1 MQVKGGRLELLVP
14 HMLRSQLLRPEFV
27 RMSLGLGFARLMPP
41 WARLQFTSTGI
52 GRADLERVLGR
63 IHGLE
68 SWVHEWEHLGREHET
83 RARAALVA
91 GGWSTTGTVA
101 DVAASP
107 DAPEPTGP
115 PLPRDLAR
123 SAGEHFLAA
132 SAAYNFAQYVVFID
146 VESKRRLH
154 ESCVRA
160 YRAAMPHWDI
170 PGVPFEVPMRGR
182 TIRGVL
188 RVPPGEGP
196 RPVVVAFNG
205 TNAVKEE
212 LHWWSDEILKRGMA
226 VITLDGPG
234 LGQTFHRLTYVA
246 EPRPV
251 GRAILSGIESH
262 PELDPDAIAFLG
274 MSLGGYMAI
283 RMAAQDP
290 RVRCV
295 AAVSPPY
302 SADVYWN
309 VTLVGLRKELAALYG
324 RDVAEMDRFI
334 NRITLD
340 GVLHQL
346 DRPLMVAGGGHD
358 MITPAE
364 EAHRIFDGARC
375 ERELVFYPRAGHDCF
390 NVLGDL
396 RPRMVGWLARHLSQ
410 HHAPVPRRRRVNASP
425 GEPWMMPAEAVDLDF
440 ADALRGE
447 ARPAVEWHTGAEREI
462 LGARFTWPWARERVE
477 VVRRLGVGAGV

>member
-1 MQVKGGRLELLVP
+1 MQVNGGKLELLVP

-27 RMSLGLGFARLMPP
+27 RMSLGLGLARLMPA
-41 WARLQFTSTGI
+41 WAKLQFTSTGV

-63 IHGLE
+63 IGGLE
-68 SWVHEWEHLGREHET
+68 SWVDEWERLGREHET

-91 GGWSTTGTVA
+91 GGWHTSGTVA
-101 DVAASP
+101 DPVMDHHAA
-107 DAPEPTGP
+107 DPTGP

-123 SAGEHFLAA
+123 LAGEHFLSA

-146 VESKRRLH
+146 VERKRKLH
-154 ESCVRA
+154 EACVRA

-170 PGVPFEVPMRGR
+170 PGVPFEAPMRGR
-182 TIRGVL
+182 VIRGVL

-212 LHWWSDEILKRGMA
+212 LHWWSDELLRRGLA

-234 LGQTFHRLTYVA
+234 LGETFHRLTYVA

-251 GRAILSGIESH
+251 GNAIYSHIESH
-262 PELDPDAIAFLG
+262 PELDPDAVGYLG

-283 RMAAQDP
+283 RMAAQDA

-340 GVLHQL
+340 GVLDQL
-346 DRPLMVAGGGHD
+346 DRPLLLAGGGHD

-364 EAHRIFDGARC
+364 EAHRIFEGARC

-396 RPRMVGWLARHLSQ
+396 RPRMVGWLARHLTR
-410 HHAPVPRRRRVNASP
+410 HHTLAPRSRRAAP
-425 GEPWMMPAEAVDLDF
+425 ALGEPWVMPAEAVDLDF

-447 ARPAVEWHTGAEREI
+447 GRTGPEWHGGDERES
-462 LGARFTWPWARERVE
+462 LGARFSWPWARERVE
-477 VVRRLGVGAGV
+477 IVRRVGVGAGV